1 MVHAFAQAEAE
12 YLEVSESGGDRSGS
26 CALMA
31 LVVGEECLIGNVGD
45 SRAILSSEGGTC
57 IRTLSTDH
65 KPCEPGEYAR
75 ILKAGGTVYR

>member
-1 MVHAFAQAEAE
+1 MGAPQFPSDPEGALVHAFAQAEAE

-26 CALMA
+26 CALM
-31 LVVGEECLIGNVGD
+31 
-45 SRAILSSEGGTC
+45 AILSSEGGTC